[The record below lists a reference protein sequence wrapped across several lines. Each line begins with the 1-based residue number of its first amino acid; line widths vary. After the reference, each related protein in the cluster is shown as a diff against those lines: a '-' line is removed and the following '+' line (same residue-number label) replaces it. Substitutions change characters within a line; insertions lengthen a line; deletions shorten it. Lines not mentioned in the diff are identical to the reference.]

1 MNWPLLAGPVS
12 CQEAQQH
19 WCIIVVYWKP
29 DQTEWYFCDVPRIL
43 SWTHIW
49 YTYVSMC
56 VYVVS
61 LYRYTHAQR
70 FLGRHWT
77 SLWAYSCFTSK
88 HIWMCISSS
97 THTYVCIYILYLH
110 ILLVRTFQTLNLAE
124 HFQGVHVRPHAIVCP
139 CHELVSIYSSSSS
152 SSPGAPSMCHG
163 ARVQIPFSVLN
174 NCTSYGQTTVCVC
187 VRVLLLIRLPE
198 NKHVA
203 MYIHIQCM
211 YAWLSVCLS
220 VCFFYYA
227 IAGRRALR
235 LACWRLSR
243 MVYGW

>member
-1 MNWPLLAGPVS
+1 
-12 CQEAQQH
+12 
-19 WCIIVVYWKP
+19 
-29 DQTEWYFCDVPRIL
+29 
-43 SWTHIW
+43 
-49 YTYVSMC
+49 MC

-61 LYRYTHAQR
+61 LYRYTHTHR
-70 FLGRHWT
+70 DSWDVIEPVFGRIVVLPQNT
-77 SLWAYSCFTSK
+77 YECAYPAV
-88 HIWMCISSS
+88 H
-97 THTYVCIYILYLH
+97 THMYVYIYIYKLYLH

-174 NCTSYGQTTVCVC
+174 SCTSYGQTTVCVC

>member
-1 MNWPLLAGPVS
+1 MILL
-12 CQEAQQH
+12 
-19 WCIIVVYWKP
+19 WCSAYS
-29 DQTEWYFCDVPRIL
+29 IL
-43 SWTHIW
+43 NSYLIHL
-49 YTYVSMC
+49 C
-56 VYVVS
+56 VYVRLCCIS
-61 LYRYTHAQR
+61 ISIHTHAQR

-97 THTYVCIYILYLH
+97 THTYVCIYIYKLYLH

-211 YAWLSVCLS
+211 YAWLCLFVCLFLLL
-220 VCFFYYA
+220 CHC
-227 IAGRRALR
+227 RAPGSQIGM
-235 LACWRLSR
+235 LAPQPDGLWMINGKIHGKSI
-243 MVYGW
+243 